1 MANREKASQVEHGV
15 LAAAVEAMRRG
26 RLAAQLF
33 DAAGRLRWISPQLVD
48 LVGAEE
54 SDEFGVGT
62 HFMDGLE
69 LPLWQG
75 VLTPES
81 VRRLRE
87 ELHRHTDHAEPTATP
102 VWVFPI
108 EVRLSRRHRSIGVLG
123 ISLRGADGPSAGVLL
138 IYAPPLPARVLAL
151 VSEGDEAMFTRMA
164 GLVHPAPRPA
174 AVLFADIGASA
185 VLSRQLP
192 TAAYFELIRQFTT
205 EFDATVAHHLGIV
218 GKHAGDGASAFFLTE
233 HHADDS
239 GAARAAVE
247 TALHL
252 PAATRA
258 VASALAEG
266 WVGLDPDRL
275 MLNIGLH
282 WGPNLYIGQVV
293 TGGRL
298 EVTALGDEVNECAR
312 VQQVA
317 TGGQILATKA
327 LLERL
332 TEADASAVHLDRR
345 RIVYTALA
353 ELADANPKALRD
365 AGTLAVTRLRA
376 PSAPDRS
383 AQAPR
388 PD

>member
-1 MANREKASQVEHGV
+1 MANGEEASQVENGV
-15 LAAAVEAMRRG
+15 LADAVEAMGRG

-33 DAAGRLRWISPQLVD
+33 DSAGRLRWMSPQLAD
-48 LVGAEE
+48 LVGAEQ

-62 HFMDGLE
+62 HFVEGLA
-69 LPLWQG
+69 LPRWQE
-75 VLTPES
+75 VLTAES
-81 VRRLRE
+81 ISRLCE
-87 ELHRHTDHAEPTATP
+87 ELHRHTDQAGPTTTP

-108 EVRLSRRHRSIGVLG
+108 EVRLARRRRSIGVLG
-123 ISLRGADGPSAGVLL
+123 ISLRGADGTSSGVLL

-164 GLVHPAPRPA
+164 GLVHAAPRPA
-174 AVLFADIGASA
+174 AALFADIGASA

-205 EFDATVAHHLGIV
+205 EFDATVARHLGIV

-239 GAARAAVE
+239 GAVRAAVE

-252 PAATRA
+252 PAAVRRL
-258 VASALAEG
+258 ASALAEDG
-266 WVGLDPDRL
+266 VGLDPDRL
-275 MLNIGLH
+275 MLNVGLH

-317 TGGQILATKA
+317 AGGQILATKT

-353 ELADANPKALRD
+353 ELAGANPKALRD
-365 AGTLAVTRLRA
+365 AATLAVTQLHA
-376 PSAPDRS
+376 PSAADRS
-383 AQAPR
+383 PQVSGPV
-388 PD
+388 